1 MLFKTT
7 FPKHSDLN
15 RIFLHSDGK
24 VCFFFLVWAFCP
36 PPAAKITWGWDGL
49 FLFLFFFFVFFLCGH
64 KGPPQR
70 RNAVG
75 LRWFVFEWPI
85 RYMFLSVNSFPR
97 YAFTTQLSACGLA
110 SSHLHYHHHDRIIT
124 SCKSLFKVVTRPT
137 INFAL
142 IPDPSWSHVN

>member
-36 PPAAKITWGWDGL
+36 PPSGENAVGL
-49 FLFLFFFFVFFLCGH
+49 RWFVFVFVFFFCFFLVWAQR
-64 KGPPQR
+64 PPQR